1 MEKKNV
7 QRIVI
12 GIFLLLLL
20 GVGIYFSKNILPTV
34 NSTLEIKKILQ
45 PILDAENKFM
55 HLEIEFETGEQST
68 QLDVNL
74 YTVKEEEKSYLGIE
88 HNGTQFYVVDNLI
101 LLENG
106 KAFLLTEEGADSE
119 TPTVN
124 YMDFLSLLAV
134 AFDELQIERVE
145 ENEEIS
151 YEMEVTGEQMQEL
164 LAVTMPSKVDNIDG
178 IESLQVKL
186 ATAEGVLDYIQMN
199 SVTSSSDKNIFF
211 SMKASNFAVL
221 SEGEYQI
228 PQAVKNS
235 LETVD
240 KDKLFC
246 LTEDLYRLIR
256 AVEPLS
262 NKKDMKGTMNWQVS
276 CGLLQINTSMDL
288 EKLKSMKE
296 DGTGG
301 SGKEQEV
308 ENAKEFI
315 GLMSSMIAEGELSC
329 SEENGVYVYELT
341 LNENTM
347 KELAETIAPEMVA
360 YAVNF
365 EKGSL
370 RLTIEA
376 ENLSVISVGME
387 GSVNA
392 LFTKVPMSLKV
403 TFDFE

>member
-20 GVGIYFSKNILPTV
+20 GVGIYFFKNVFPTV
-34 NSTLEIKKILQ
+34 NASFEIRKALQ
-45 PILDAENKFM
+45 PILDAENKSM
-55 HLEIEFETGEQST
+55 HLELEVEAGEQST

-74 YTVKEEEKSYLGIE
+74 YAVKEEEKSYLGIE
-88 HNGTQFYVVDNLI
+88 YKGAHFYVVDNLI
-101 LLENG
+101 FFENG
-106 KAFLLTEEGADSE
+106 KAFLLTEEESNSSK
-119 TPTVN
+119 PTVN
-124 YMDFLSLLAV
+124 YMDLLPMLAV
-134 AFDELQIERVE
+134 AFDELQIERIE
-145 ENEEIS
+145 EKEKIS
-151 YEMEVTGEQMQEL
+151 YQIEVTEEQMQEI

-178 IESLQVKL
+178 IECLQVKL
-186 ATAEGVLDYIQMN
+186 ATTEGVLDYIQMN
-199 SVTSSSDKNIFF
+199 SATSSSDKNILF
-211 SMKASNFAVL
+211 SMKFSDFAVL

-296 DGTGG
+296 DGTGE

-308 ENAKEFI
+308 ENAEKFI

-329 SEENGVYVYELT
+329 SEVNGVYVYELT

-347 KELAETIAPEMVA
+347 KELAETIAPELVT

-370 RLTIEA
+370 RLSIE
-376 ENLSVISVGME
+376 EETLSEISVGME
-387 GSVNA
+387 GSVNV

>member
-1 MEKKNV
+1 MEKKKV
-7 QRIVI
+7 KWILIGVIVLLLVGI
-12 GIFLLLLL
+12 GIFL
-20 GVGIYFSKNILPTV
+20 SKNIFPTI
-34 NSTLEIKKILQ
+34 NASLEIRNALQ
-45 PILDAENKFM
+45 PMLDAENKSM
-55 HLEIEFETGEQST
+55 HLELEVEAEEQSI

-74 YTVKEEEKSYLGIE
+74 YAVKEEEKSYLGIE
-88 HNGTQFYVVDNLI
+88 HKDTHFYVVDNLI

-106 KAFLLTEEGADSE
+106 KAFLLTEEESNSSK
-119 TPTVN
+119 PTVN
-124 YMDFLSLLAV
+124 YMDLLSMLAV
-134 AFDELQIERVE
+134 AFDELQIERIE
-145 ENEEIS
+145 ESEKIS
-151 YEMEVTGEQMQEL
+151 YQIEVTGEQMQDI

-178 IESLQVKL
+178 IECLQVKL
-186 ATAEGVLDYIQMN
+186 ATAEGVLDYIQIN

-256 AVEPLS
+256 VVEPLS

-341 LNENTM
+341 LDENTM
-347 KELAETIAPEMVA
+347 KQLAETIAPEMVT

-370 RLTIEA
+370 RLSIE
-376 ENLSVISVGME
+376 EETLSEISVGME
-387 GSVNA
+387 GSVNV